1 MLVSVTD
8 SRGSVKLQ
16 VEGRDSIVNIL
27 KKAGMLTSTTVA
39 AKFNGVLMDLE
50 REIEEDGV
58 LEPID
63 VNSDEGTYI
72 LRHSCAHL
80 LANAVVDI
88 YKDALPV
95 VGPVTEDPP
104 GFYYDISMNPIG
116 EGDLLRIEE
125 RMKEIAE
132 KNVKIVRR
140 ELSKDDLLKAFDW
153 NKYKVELIEENVPD
167 GGFSTVYQQ
176 GGFTDFCRGPHVP
189 STGFIKHFKL
199 LSSSMAYWK
208 GKEGNDALVR
218 IYGTAFPTE
227 NALKEFL
234 NIMDEVKKRDH
245 RRLGSE
251 LDLFIMRSEYG
262 PAFPLY
268 TPYGATIRNELMDYM
283 KKLNK
288 KYGWEEVWTPHAFK
302 TTLWEKSGHMAH
314 YRENMFLM
322 QVEDEEY
329 GMKPMNCPG
338 HILLF
343 QRRSW
348 SYRDLPV
355 RFSEF
360 GTVYRYERSGVTS
373 GLLRVRSITQD
384 DGHAFVRQDQIEEEV
399 GNLLDLIN
407 EVYVKT
413 LKITDLRFNLSTRG
427 DADSE
432 KYTGSLNIW
441 NKATTAL
448 KSALDKRGLKYRE
461 NKGEAAFYGPKIDVD
476 IKDAIGRYW
485 QLSTIQ
491 LDFFMPDSE
500 HFGLKYIDE
509 NNQPQQPVMI
519 HRAIYGSLD
528 RFMGVM
534 IEHFAGAFP
543 LWLSPVQARVIN
555 ISEKS
560 RDYSREVLEAL
571 KREGIRADG
580 DLSNDT
586 LNKKIRNARSLKIP
600 YLLILGDRE
609 SSQRKVSVRD
619 RKDRQRN
626 MVDLSLFISLIR
638 SEIEEKEL
646 DLNICTMQ

>member
-1 MLVSVTD
+1 MLVSVR
-8 SRGSVKLQ
+8 SKEGSKEIKI
-16 VEGRDSIVNIL
+16 EGKAIVADIL
-27 KKAGMLTSTTVA
+27 NKAGTLTSTTVA
-39 AKFNGVLMDLE
+39 AKFNGILIDLD
-50 REIEEDGV
+50 REIDGDGV
-58 LEPID
+58 LEAVD
-63 VNSDEGTYI
+63 LNSDEGTHI

-80 LANAVVDI
+80 LANAVVELFS
-88 YKDALPV
+88 DAKPV
-95 VGPVTEDPP
+95 VGPVTQDPP
-104 GFYYDISMNPIG
+104 GFYYDISMKPLH
-116 EGDLLRIEE
+116 EEDLSRIEE
-125 RMKEIAE
+125 KMREIA
-132 KNVKIVRR
+132 KSNLKITRR
-140 ELSKDDLLKAFDW
+140 ELSKSELLSMFKG
-153 NKYKVELIEENVPD
+153 NKYKTDLIMENVPD
-167 GGFSTVYQQ
+167 GGYSTVYQQ
-176 GGFTDFCRGPHVP
+176 GDFVDFCRGPHVP

-199 LSSSMAYWK
+199 LSSSTAYWK
-208 GKEGNDALVR
+208 GEEGSDVLVR

-227 NALKEFL
+227 SALKQYLTMME
-234 NIMDEVKKRDH
+234 EARKRDH
-245 RRLGSE
+245 RKLGSE

-268 TPYGATIRNELMDYM
+268 TPNGVIIRNELIDYM

-302 TTLWEKSGHMAH
+302 TTLWQKSGHMAH
-314 YRENMFLM
+314 YRDNMFLM
-322 QVEDEEY
+322 EVENEEY

-355 RFSEF
+355 KFSEF

-413 LKITDLRFNLSTRG
+413 LKISDLRFNLSTRD
-427 DADSE
+427 DAESN
-432 KYTGSLNIW
+432 KYTGSPEIW
-441 NKATTAL
+441 DKATSAL
-448 KSALDKRGLKYRE
+448 RKALDKRNLNYRE
-461 NKGEAAFYGPKIDVD
+461 NRGEAAFYGPKIDVE
-476 IKDAIGRYW
+476 IRDAIGRYW

-491 LDFFMPDSE
+491 LDFFMPDAE
-500 HFGLKYIDE
+500 HFNLKYVDE

-528 RFMGVM
+528 RFMGVI

-543 LWLSPVQARVIN
+543 LWLAPIQVRVIN

-560 RDYSREVLEAL
+560 RAYSGEVLNVL
-571 KREGIRADG
+571 KKEGIRADG

-586 LNKKIRNARSLKIP
+586 LNKKIRNAHSLKIP
-600 YLLILGDRE
+600 YILILGDKE
-609 SSQRKVSVRD
+609 SSQGKVSVRD
-619 RKDRQRN
+619 RRDRQKN
-626 MVDLSLFISLIR
+626 MLDLSFFLSQVKK
-638 SEIEEKEL
+638 EIEEKDI
-646 DLNICTMQ
+646 DLGVCES